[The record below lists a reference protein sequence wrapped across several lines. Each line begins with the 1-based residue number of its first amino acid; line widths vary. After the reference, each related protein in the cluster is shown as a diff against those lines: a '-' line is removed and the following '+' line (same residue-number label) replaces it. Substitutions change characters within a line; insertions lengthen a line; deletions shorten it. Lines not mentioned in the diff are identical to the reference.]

1 MSYADGYDGY
11 GLDEDGHGDGYDG
24 YSEVE
29 DDTDDKYSAE
39 VMYANAE
46 AGYDGYLTELP
57 GEVMEP

>member
-29 DDTDDKYSAE
+29 DEMDNSEDAFGDMERTEAE
-39 VMYANAE
+39 ME
-46 AGYDGYLTELP
+46 